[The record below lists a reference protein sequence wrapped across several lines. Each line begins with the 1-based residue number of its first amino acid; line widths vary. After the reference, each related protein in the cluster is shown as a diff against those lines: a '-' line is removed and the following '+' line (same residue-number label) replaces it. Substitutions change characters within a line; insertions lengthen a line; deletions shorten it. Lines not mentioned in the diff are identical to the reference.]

1 MPVSRKTVWAI
12 SVFGCGALL
21 FFFFFDLPV
30 AQLVYRPGTWF
41 GAFFRVAAP
50 MAPPI
55 CGLLF
60 SGCLTRS
67 KSQTVGWRLFGCFA
81 ALLFAAAGG
90 YLFFRYLDR
99 VHPAAVMALTL
110 LLFGGSLLLGGV
122 LHPEPETLRCA
133 EVTAIVTITAV
144 FLAVELLKNI
154 WGRPRFYA
162 MTEPAAE
169 FVRWLFPQG
178 KPVSDA
184 FKSFPSGHT
193 ANGSMVLLL
202 LLLPSVFP
210 GVARHKT
217 VLEVFVCC
225 WAALTAFSR
234 MVEGMHFASDVTA
247 GFLVAFWIFCG
258 TSSAVFARGTK
269 PAAPENK
276 T

>member
-1 MPVSRKTVWAI
+1 MPFSRKTVWMV
-12 SVFGCGALL
+12 SVFGCTALL
-21 FFFFFDLPV
+21 LFFFFDLPI

-60 SGCLTRS
+60 FGCLARS
-67 KSQTVGWRLFGCFA
+67 EEQTAGWRLFGCFA
-81 ALLFAAAGG
+81 ALLLAAAGG
-90 YLFFRYLDR
+90 YLFFYYLDWF
-99 VHPAAVMALTL
+99 HPLAVAALAL
-110 LLFGGSLLLGGV
+110 LLFAGSLLSGGM
-122 LHPEPETLRCA
+122 LHPEPRVLRRA
-133 EVTAIVTITAV
+133 AVTAAVTITAV

-162 MTEPAAE
+162 MTEPEAE

-178 KPVSDA
+178 RPVSDA

-210 GVARHKT
+210 GAARYKT

-225 WAALTAFSR
+225 WAVLTAFSR

-258 TSSAVFARGTK
+258 ISGAVFARGTK
-269 PAAPENK
+269 PAAPEHRA
-276 T
+276 